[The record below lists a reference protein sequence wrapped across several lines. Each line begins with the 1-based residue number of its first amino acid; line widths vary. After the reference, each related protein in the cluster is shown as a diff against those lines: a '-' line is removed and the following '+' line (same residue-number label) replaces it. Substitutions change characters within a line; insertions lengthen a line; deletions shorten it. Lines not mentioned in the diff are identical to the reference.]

1 VTTDADLSARVLG
14 AGPRRRPARR
24 TSDTA
29 TATVSRRPSI
39 DDAEV
44 GRRST
49 GAGGQWL
56 PGRERTGRMNQSTAP
71 AGAAA
76 AGRAGYSGT
85 VLVRKIGVKPGA
97 RLVLAAAP
105 AGWEIPELPAGVE
118 RLDLAEP
125 PPVEAFAQRAGGAP
139 APAGAAGIGPD
150 VEQGPAGLGSVD
162 VVVAFC
168 RASADVTASVHGF
181 AGPIRPAGALWIAW
195 PRRAAGHRSDV
206 TENLIREV
214 ALPLG
219 LVDTKVAALDADWS
233 GLRIVWRRE
242 RR

>member
-1 VTTDADLSARVLG
+1 MRELTGGRAAAELG
-14 AGPRRRPARR
+14 WSEA
-24 TSDTA
+24 
-29 TATVSRRPSI
+29 
-39 DDAEV
+39 

-71 AGAAA
+71 AGA
-76 AGRAGYSGT
+76 
-85 VLVRKIGVKPGA
+85 
-97 RLVLAAAP
+97 
-105 AGWEIPELPAGVE
+105 
-118 RLDLAEP
+118 
-125 PPVEAFAQRAGGAP
+125 
-139 APAGAAGIGPD
+139 
-150 VEQGPAGLGSVD
+150 
-162 VVVAFC
+162 
-168 RASADVTASVHGF
+168 
-181 AGPIRPAGALWIAW
+181 ALWIAW

-233 GLRIVWRRE
+233 GLKIVWRRE